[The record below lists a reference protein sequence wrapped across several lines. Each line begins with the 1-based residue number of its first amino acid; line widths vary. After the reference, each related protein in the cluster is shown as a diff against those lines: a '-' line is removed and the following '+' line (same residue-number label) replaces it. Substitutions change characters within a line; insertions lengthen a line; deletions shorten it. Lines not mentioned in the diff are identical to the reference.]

1 MATYLL
7 EKSRV
12 VFQGPSERNYHA
24 AYMLQAL
31 IPRPFVLLY
40 HHLRRPF
47 PIASR
52 PVRTPK
58 SERR

>member
-12 VFQGPSERNYHA
+12 VFQGPNERNYHA

-31 IPRPFVLLY
+31 TPRPLVLLF
-40 HHLRRPF
+40 HH
-47 PIASR
+47 
-52 PVRTPK
+52 
-58 SERR
+58 